1 MSLKYRSDIDGLRTL
16 AVMPVIF
23 YHAGMT
29 LFSGGYV
36 GVDIFFVISGYL
48 ITSIIVRELDE
59 DRFTIANFYVRRV
72 KRIFPALYFLLA
84 FTFILSFFSLMPAHF
99 EGFGKSVVS
108 TVLFGSNILFWQE
121 SGYFDAQA
129 ETKPLLHTW
138 SLGVEE
144 QFYIFF
150 PLMLMLIARY
160 GSKKYLRFALTLFV
174 ISFGLSVW
182 GTKTHPEAAFYLI
195 PYRTWELMLG
205 ALISLGFFPKTEK
218 PLYLHIMSLAG
229 FIMLCISVFTFET
242 TTPFPGYA
250 ALLPC
255 LGTALIIMA
264 QGGIVNRILS
274 LKPVVW
280 IGLLSYSLYLW
291 HWPLFALR
299 NYWESIHIPAFYKSD
314 IFLIF
319 LTFAFASFSYYIVEK
334 PLRVKKIQNKKL
346 FFRYTYAVM
355 AVGCLVGGYVIVKN
369 GLPERIPAQAAAY
382 AKTSKG
388 AFEIPACY
396 GMKPENIT
404 LDGLCIMGDKD
415 VKPSYVLWGDSH
427 ALVLADGMDAYGK
440 EHGISGILAAKA
452 ACAPLQGVTR
462 STKPKNFGCVEFNDR
477 IISLINESD
486 IKNIMINA
494 RWRAASEPVAPHFFI
509 KDDATVKSS
518 AEENPKVLERGLERT
533 LAALKGKNVYFLMD
547 NPDFPYDVPRE
558 LAKLTVLKKY
568 LPALAGNSNVG
579 SSRGEYENENKK
591 VRGIL
596 KTLSAKYD
604 FTTGELADGLCP
616 QNRCIGEKNGKSL
629 YIDDNHL
636 STAGAVLAAQGIT
649 PMISKMAFQ

>member
-160 GSKKYLRFALTLFV
+160 GSKKYIRFALTLFV

-218 PLYLHIMSLAG
+218 LLNINLMSLAG
-229 FIMLCISVFTFET
+229 FIMLCVSIFTFKPS
-242 TTPFPGYA
+242 TPFPGYA

-255 LGTALIIMA
+255 MGTALIIMA
-264 QGGIVNRILS
+264 QGGIVNQILS

-299 NYWESIHIPAFYKSD
+299 NYWESANIPEFYTSD
-314 IFLIF
+314 YFLIF

-355 AVGCLVGGYVIVKN
+355 AAGCVFGALVIFTDGIPQRIPEDVAKLAYVPNSKFKTKACYE
-369 GLPERIPAQAAAY
+369 LPESAIKAGKY
-382 AKTSKG
+382 
-388 AFEIPACY
+388 C
-396 GMKPENIT
+396 
-404 LDGLCIMGDKD
+404 GLGTEK
-415 VKPSYVLWGDSH
+415 VKPKFALWGDSH
-427 ALVLADGMDAYGK
+427 ALALSDGIDKLAKETGTGGVFMSTSACPPLLGLAGTDRAKANACIETNLAVGEVLA
-440 EHGISGILAAKA
+440 
-452 ACAPLQGVTR
+452 
-462 STKPKNFGCVEFNDR
+462 NDR
-477 IISLINESD
+477 H
-486 IKNIMINA
+486 IKKVILVCRWKKYTDTPA
-494 RWRAASEPVAPHFFI
+494 RV
-509 KDDATVKSS
+509 
-518 AEENPKVLERGLERT
+518 EEFRQALERT
-533 LAALKGKNVYFLMD
+533 LDRLKGKEIYFVLD
-547 NPDFPYDVPRE
+547 NAEADFDVPRE
-558 LAKLTVLKKY
+558 LAKNALLKAY
-568 LPALAGNSNVG
+568 LPALASSSQMNIPLETYEKENSPLLTLLQY
-579 SSRGEYENENKK
+579 YEDMDRFTVVPLYKALCAEKGCITEHDG
-591 VRGIL
+591 RAL
-596 KTLSAKYD
+596 YYD
-604 FTTGELADGLCP
+604 
-616 QNRCIGEKNGKSL
+616 
-629 YIDDNHL
+629 DDHL
-636 STAGAVLAAQGIT
+636 SVFGAEYAVLKDKEIT
-649 PMISKMAFQ
+649 SEMVK